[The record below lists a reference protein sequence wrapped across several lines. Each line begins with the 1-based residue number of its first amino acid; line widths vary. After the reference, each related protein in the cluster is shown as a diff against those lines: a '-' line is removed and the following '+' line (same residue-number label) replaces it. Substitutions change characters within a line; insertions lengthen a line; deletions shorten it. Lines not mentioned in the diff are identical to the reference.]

1 MRLLTRVAR
10 AAVPAAGLLALL
22 MLQVHPARLA
32 GATPVRARVVV
43 FSDQARRLLLLQYQ
57 SYPTEF
63 LGCMIGV
70 VHGDTVIVHRIAPA
84 DVNPGESTPTS
95 VVPRQ
100 TCEDA
105 GWANTVGMIHSHPG
119 GQRCFYYFPGTQVA
133 TSDGRSFALQPY
145 PVDAIMCGDRIVWIG
160 RDLVEQQQ
168 PLSLPAAS
176 TTTGAIP
183 APPIEG
189 AGFSLTP
196 ASSHGAPAAP
206 SRFRYVVEHQP
217 TARVR
222 TLAEPAGIAA
232 REQLRR

>member
-32 GATPVRARVVV
+32 GATPLRARAVV

-63 LGCMIGV
+63 LGCMIGAV
-70 VHGDTVIVHRIAPA
+70 RGDTVIVHRIAPA
-84 DVNPGESTPTS
+84 DVNPEESTPRS

-145 PVDAIMCGDRIVWIG
+145 PVDAIMCGNRIVWIG

-168 PLSLPAAS
+168 PL
-176 TTTGAIP
+176 
-183 APPIEG
+183 G
-189 AGFSLTP
+189 AGG
-196 ASSHGAPAAP
+196 GAVP
-206 SRFRYVVEHQP
+206 
-217 TARVR
+217 
-222 TLAEPAGIAA
+222 
-232 REQLRR
+232 

>member
-1 MRLLTRVAR
+1 MATGVLFPWTDGRERSRGDLITVQMEGIGVRLLTCVAR
-10 AAVPAAGLLALL
+10 AAITAAGLLALL
-22 MLQVHPARLA
+22 VLELHPARLA
-32 GATPVRARVVV
+32 GATPLRARALV

-63 LGCMIGV
+63 LGCMIGAV
-70 VHGDTVIVHRIAPA
+70 SGDTVIVQRIAPA
-84 DVNPGESTPTS
+84 DVDPGSSTATS

-133 TSDGRSFALQPY
+133 TSDGHSYALQPY

-168 PLSLPAAS
+168 PL
-176 TTTGAIP
+176 
-183 APPIEG
+183 G
-189 AGFSLTP
+189 AG
-196 ASSHGAPAAP
+196 GGAAP
-206 SRFRYVVEHQP
+206 
-217 TARVR
+217 
-222 TLAEPAGIAA
+222 
-232 REQLRR
+232 

>member
-10 AAVPAAGLLALL
+10 AVVPAAGVLALL
-22 MLQVHPARLA
+22 GLQVHPARLA
-32 GATPVRARVVV
+32 GATPLRARGLL

-63 LGCMIGV
+63 LGCMIGAV
-70 VHGDTVIVHRIAPA
+70 SGDTVIVQRIAPA

-119 GQRCFYYFPGTQVA
+119 GERCFYYFPGTQLP
-133 TSDGRSFALQPY
+133 TSDGHSFGLQPY

-160 RDLVEQQQ
+160 RDLVERQQ
-168 PLSLPAAS
+168 PL
-176 TTTGAIP
+176 GA
-183 APPIEG
+183 EG
-189 AGFSLTP
+189 M
-196 ASSHGAPAAP
+196 
-206 SRFRYVVEHQP
+206 
-217 TARVR
+217 
-222 TLAEPAGIAA
+222 AA
-232 REQLRR
+232 R

>member
-1 MRLLTRVAR
+1 VRLLTRVSG

-22 MLQVHPARLA
+22 VLQVHAGRLA
-32 GATPVRARVVV
+32 GATPVRARALV

-63 LGCMIGV
+63 LGCMIGAV
-70 VHGDTVIVHRIAPA
+70 SSDTVIVQRIAPA
-84 DVNPGESTPTS
+84 DVNPGESTATY

-119 GQRCFYYFPGTQVA
+119 GQRCFYYFPGTRLA
-133 TSDGRSFALQPY
+133 TSDGHAFGLQPY

-168 PLSLPAAS
+168 PL
-176 TTTGAIP
+176 
-183 APPIEG
+183 G
-189 AGFSLTP
+189 AG
-196 ASSHGAPAAP
+196 GGAAP
-206 SRFRYVVEHQP
+206 
-217 TARVR
+217 
-222 TLAEPAGIAA
+222 
-232 REQLRR
+232 

>member
-1 MRLLTRVAR
+1 MEGIGVRLLKRVAR
-10 AAVPAAGLLALL
+10 AAVPAAGLLALGV
-22 MLQVHPARLA
+22 LQLHHARLA
-32 GATPVRARVVV
+32 GATPVRARALVV
-43 FSDQARRLLLLQYQ
+43 SDQARRLLVLQYQ

-63 LGCMIGV
+63 LGCMIGAV
-70 VHGDTVIVHRIAPA
+70 RGNAVIVQRIAPA
-84 DVNPGESTPTS
+84 DVDAPQSTPTS
-95 VVPRQ
+95 VLPRQ

-168 PLSLPAAS
+168 PLSLSAAS
-176 TTTGAIP
+176 TTTRAIP

-196 ASSHGAPAAP
+196 ARPHGAPA
-206 SRFRYVVEHQP
+206 
-217 TARVR
+217 
-222 TLAEPAGIAA
+222 
-232 REQLRR
+232 

>member
-1 MRLLTRVAR
+1 MPHRFYYDLSTLQMEGIGVRLLKGVVR

-22 MLQVHPARLA
+22 VLQLHPARLA
-32 GATPVRARVVV
+32 GATPVRARTLV
-43 FSDQARRLLLLQYQ
+43 FFDQARRLLLLQYQ

-63 LGCMIGV
+63 LGCMIGAV
-70 VHGDTVIVHRIAPA
+70 SGDTVIVQRIAPA
-84 DVNPGESTPTS
+84 DVDPGESTATS

-133 TSDGRSFALQPY
+133 TSDGHSFALQPY

-168 PLSLPAAS
+168 PL
-176 TTTGAIP
+176 GA
-183 APPIEG
+183 EG
-189 AGFSLTP
+189 
-196 ASSHGAPAAP
+196 
-206 SRFRYVVEHQP
+206 V
-217 TARVR
+217 
-222 TLAEPAGIAA
+222 AA
-232 REQLRR
+232 R